1 MQLFACEFEINKNQ
15 IILEDK
21 IVLYQLRKVLRSK
34 IWDNF
39 FVQNN
44 LITDRRY
51 EIKIDKWDDKKLIW
65 NIINTIDH
73 QNSKNIY
80 WMIICMPNK
89 WDKAEIIVQKL
100 TEIGLNH
107 IVFWSSERSV
117 IKEINNNKIERLE
130 KISKE
135 ALEQSWWWYLPKI
148 EFVSDLANIIKD
160 VNLVV
165 FDKSI
170 DKNWWKLFEVGKNW
184 WKLYWLVW
192 PEWGLTDNDY
202 RKFGN
207 DFVVQSFGENILRT
221 ETAAILWWW
230 EIKNLKCWIWN

>member
-1 MQLFACEFEINKNQ
+1 MQLFACEFKINKNQ
-15 IILEDK
+15 IILEDE

-34 IWDNF
+34 IWDYF

-44 LITDRRY
+44 WIIDRRY

-65 NIINTIDH
+65 NIISTIDH
-73 QNSKNIY
+73 QNSKDIY

-107 IVFWSSERSV
+107 IIFWSSERSV
-117 IKEINNNKIERLE
+117 IKEINKNKIERLE

-148 EFVSDLANIIKD
+148 EFVSDLLNIIKD

-170 DKNWWKLFEVGKNW
+170 DKNWWKLLKIDKNW
-184 WKLYWLVW
+184 WKFYWLVW
-192 PEWGLTDNDY
+192 PEWWLTDNDY
-202 RKFGN
+202 KKFGN
-207 DFVVQSFGENILRT
+207 DFVIQSFGDNILRT